1 MRAFMTLLALFL
13 LAGCT
18 TVEQT
23 GNRKVN
29 PKAGAR
35 DRVALASEYLRKGDN
50 ESAQVQ
56 LKKALELDEDS
67 AEAHH
72 LMAIV
77 EERDG
82 DMRQA
87 EKEYRKAIKLKSQY
101 SAAYNNYGVFL
112 LKNNRCKEAIKQFEA
127 AASDLGYELRA
138 QTFEGM
144 GRCHLRLGDKDE
156 AMRAFSR
163 ALRLDASLPLS
174 TLQMS
179 DLLFEQNN
187 FVAAR
192 DLYQRYLKLT
202 EQMPQTPQSLWLGI
216 RLERQLGD
224 NKNALASYE
233 LALRRLYPNSPE
245 YKLYQ
250 ESLKAGK

>member
-1 MRAFMTLLALFL
+1 MRIFMTLLALFL
-13 LAGCT
+13 FAGCT

-23 GNRKVN
+23 GNRKVD
-29 PKAGAR
+29 PRAGAR

-50 ESAQVQ
+50 ESAQVH
-56 LKKALELDEDS
+56 LKKALELDPDS

-72 LMAIV
+72 LIAIV

-82 DMRQA
+82 DLRQA
-87 EKEYRKAIKLKSQY
+87 DKEYRKALKLKPEY
-101 SAAYNNYGVFL
+101 SAAHNNYAVFL
-112 LKNNRCKEAIKQFEA
+112 LKSNRCKEAIKQFEA

-138 QTFEGM
+138 QAFEGM
-144 GRCHLRLGDKDE
+144 GRCYLKQGDKDE

-163 ALRLDASLPLS
+163 ALRLDSSLSLS